1 MWGRT
6 RDLNSGQSERQTALQ
21 AKFIPILPRMSRD
34 PPFLKELYLILKAHS
49 SGDKNRAL
57 VHALPSIL
65 EAKRIC
71 LIETPDVQGFGL
83 NLWLKYVH
91 AVQML

>member
-1 MWGRT
+1 M
-6 RDLNSGQSERQTALQ
+6 
-21 AKFIPILPRMSRD
+21 
-34 PPFLKELYLILKAHS
+34 
-49 SGDKNRAL
+49 AL